1 MTWRSLLVRRRWIA
15 TRRLANIIVVVVSLS
30 VVNVDSTSGPGN
42 VH

>member
-15 TRRLANIIVVVVSLS
+15 TRWLANIVVVVSLS